1 MLERATIDRAYFLRT
16 DKLTGGPGVSLIG
29 RFLAS
34 SVGERSCLVLITR
47 PDGKFTLVLDPEWTE
62 LAMTQSTGSVDIGE
76 QLDIDLPRSALRA
89 VVEGWPDEWER
100 FRDPALELHLSDDEV
115 PHLWLT
121 EAGVPASPRT
131 DWPL

>member
-47 PDGKFTLVLDPEWTE
+47 PDGKFTLVIDPEWTE
-62 LAMTQSTGSVDIGE
+62 LALAQSAGSGDIAD
-76 QLDIDLPRSALRA
+76 QPDIDLPRSALRA
-89 VVEGWPDEWER
+89 VIEGWPDEWER
-100 FRDPALELHLSDDEV
+100 FRDPALELHLSDDDL
-115 PHLWLT
+115 PHLWLM
-121 EAGVPASPRT
+121 EAGAPASPTT
-131 DWPL
+131 DPAL